1 MSEPVM
7 RRIPWGLTIAAGLAL
22 VLLLSLG
29 IWQVQRLQWK
39 EDLIARAEAAASADP
54 RPLAQ
59 GAPVPFERVS
69 LTCPATAGRRSVEL
83 QSIHDGTP
91 GVRLITACV
100 GYILDLGF
108 VAETISARPRLDGP
122 LIVTAVAREAHAPGP
137 MALPPRDGRFYARD
151 NEAIG
156 AALDVPA
163 VHRDLTLYAETRAV
177 DGFEALQPTPP
188 PAAFSNNHLGYA
200 MTWFGLAIALVA
212 FYLVLLRRKLTS

>member
-1 MSEPVM
+1 MSEPVI
-7 RRIPWGLTIAAGLAL
+7 RRVPWGLTIAAGLAL
-22 VLLLSLG
+22 ILLLSLG
-29 IWQVQRLQWK
+29 VWQVQRLQWK

-59 GAPVPFERVS
+59 GAPVPFERVT
-69 LTCPATAGRRSVEL
+69 LTCPASADRSSVEL

-91 GVRLITACV
+91 GVRLITACA

-108 VAETISARPRLDGP
+108 VAETINARPALDGP
-122 LIVTAVAREAHAPGP
+122 LTVTAIAREAHAPGP

-156 AALDVPA
+156 ATLGVPVA
-163 VHRDLTLYAETRAV
+163 RRDLTLYAETRAI
-177 DGFEALQPTPP
+177 DGFEALQPVPP